1 MTESTFS
8 VFHPD
13 SADLM
18 SILLQRLAVIDPCFE
33 EEQRQFQ
40 LTLEC
45 MKKALKK
52 EANMSVEAYISSLD
66 ILFSSKLFYIA
77 WQGVS
82 WNLDCFRNP
91 AAKLRLDS
99 DYEDLHGE
107 MFFQAIPQIR
117 AAENRISQNAQ
128 CLPSCC
134 QEFTE
139 KINNFYAYLET
150 VGFKLMH
157 YWGFLWANDF
167 FPKVIPGY
175 VADTVFTARYA
186 HMLGRNLDIK
196 LVG

>member
-1 MTESTFS
+1 MTESAFA

-66 ILFSSKLFYIA
+66 ILFSSKLLYIA
-77 WQGVS
+77 WMGIS

-107 MFFQAIPQIR
+107 MFFFRP
-117 AAENRISQNAQ
+117 
-128 CLPSCC
+128 
-134 QEFTE
+134 
-139 KINNFYAYLET
+139 
-150 VGFKLMH
+150 
-157 YWGFLWANDF
+157 FLRS
-167 FPKVIPGY
+167 GQRR
-175 VADTVFTARYA
+175 TVFSKTRNVSHHAV
-186 HMLGRNLDIK
+186 RNLRKRSTIFMLTLK
-196 LVG
+196 PLVLS

>member
-1 MTESTFS
+1 MTESAFA

-66 ILFSSKLFYIA
+66 ILFSSKLLYIA
-77 WQGVS
+77 WMGIS

-107 MFFQAIPQIR
+107 MFFSGHSSDQGSGEPYFPKR
-117 AAENRISQNAQ
+117 AMYPIMLSGIYGKDRQFL
-128 CLPSCC
+128 CLP
-134 QEFTE
+134 
-139 KINNFYAYLET
+139 
-150 VGFKLMH
+150 
-157 YWGFLWANDF
+157 
-167 FPKVIPGY
+167 
-175 VADTVFTARYA
+175 
-186 HMLGRNLDIK
+186 
-196 LVG
+196 